1 MKKQTFILLC
11 GVMVAGSALAGG
23 SIFGGG
29 KKTRNADGVSS
40 VGIQICGSLRCPDV
54 IIKEGDCGNI
64 ENATQQYGV
73 CVCKEE
79 YHVVD
84 GKCLGPCEENPID
97 HCTACSPKSGNSIC
111 EKCEEGYYL
120 QENECIQ
127 CPPPPPP
134 CLNAGLA
141 YNIISIEGC
150 PLPKITYC
158 SDEKPICNEV
168 SGQCEPCPSDKP
180 VWTGLKCE
188 ACPADNPVWDST
200 QKMCVECLENSDC
213 EEGYV
218 CSNKQCLARE
228 CDPEKYPRTT
238 KPVNC
243 TTYEECISPTEHR
256 YTLCQKCNEGTVWD
270 RTNQWCTTYETK
282 CPPGYYCLEDGCPSG
297 LGYWCPGGADP
308 IPCPPGNYCE
318 EGSYEP
324 TPCPAG
330 SYCTGGSGGTGGGS
344 WGDIGG
350 GFGFGGGG
358 FWGVNPCPTGYYCS
372 GGTAP
377 AEPCPKGYYCP
388 EDNPVEPIPCP
399 EDAYC
404 PTYTCVPLRCGEST
418 NWKIGDDGF
427 YLECVHGNY
436 IVPEGKDCG
445 SCICLEGWTGELCDI
460 EKCDTT
466 EYPLLEKDLDT
477 DAYTYEICED
487 TEKHY
492 KKTGCTI
499 THMDEDESDAELI
512 CIHKCDAK
520 INEHDEVCET
530 CTIDEQSGDVT
541 IALAN
546 TTCSNPDGIEGNT
559 DFICANNSDNRGECQ
574 HPCTLGSYADFMA
587 TTCLPAQHAENGK
600 CVADYAD
607 AGTSCENPLYP
618 GEGSICDGFGNC
630 GCPDGKMYS
639 PLLAQCVTPTGTGCK
654 SNSDCDVGSF
664 CEVTSYRGSQ
674 PDNTQCKTF
683 DYFPNEEFEIQTVNG
698 RKRVIHT
705 TDSSQATNFKYDT
718 GLNWCMAQGGRL
730 ASLTD
735 FGITHCTS
743 SGGSLNK
750 CGRTDLYV
758 QKSDG
763 TYTPW
768 TTYYKTLTADDK
780 YNWDK
785 LTTYNWMS
793 EPFDSSRI
801 YEFNPSNGAISAH
814 TYDHSCGTL
823 YHILCILDDGISC
836 PTNSSYRTKA
846 PSSTSKSQ
854 ETSTRNC
861 YCNADTPYWD
871 GSKCVACPTGT
882 SPSGQGGSVAPT
894 QCKCD
899 IANTV
904 WNSSTNQCE
913 CIDSFSWNSDQ
924 TACINKCENYIPTA
938 CMPTCNPSTGKGIPL
953 ASGTK
958 CIGDLGTCNTAGL
971 CESDEAII
979 YQFQDNI
986 FFRSKYKMCGGST
999 AESWCTNHGGTI
1011 VSLADTGITGGYD
1024 GCQCIND
1031 SCIGADWPKLQ
1042 GAFPDLVD
1050 SKLSS
1055 AERWWTSDQCAV
1067 GQSLYIILE
1076 DHSVHYH
1083 NHNVCDYYSM
1093 CKLVN

>member
-1 MKKQTFILLC
+1 MNTIKK
-11 GVMVAGSALAGG
+11 GVE
-23 SIFGGG
+23 
-29 KKTRNADGVSS
+29 KKDTKGCVSE
-40 VGIQICGSLRCPDV
+40 IP
-54 IIKEGDCGNI
+54 I
-64 ENATQQYGV
+64 E
-73 CVCKEE
+73 
-79 YHVVD
+79 
-84 GKCLGPCEENPID
+84 
-97 HCTACSPKSGNSIC
+97 
-111 EKCEEGYYL
+111 
-120 QENECIQ
+120 
-127 CPPPPPP
+127 
-134 CLNAGLA
+134 
-141 YNIISIEGC
+141 
-150 PLPKITYC
+150 C
-158 SDEKPICNEV
+158 SDDTPVCNQT
-168 SGQCEPCPSDKP
+168 SGQCEACPSDK
-180 VWTGLKCE
+180 
-188 ACPADNPVWDST
+188 PVWDST

-256 YTLCQKCNEGTVWD
+256 YTLCQKCDKGTVWD

-324 TPCPAG
+324 KPCPAG
-330 SYCTGGSGGTGGGS
+330 SYCTGGTGGGS

-358 FWGVNPCPTGYYCS
+358 GFWGVNPCPTGYYCG

-404 PTYTCVPLRCGEST
+404 PAYTCVPLKCGLST

-436 IVPEGKDCG
+436 IVPEGLHCG

-499 THMDEDESDAELI
+499 THMDEDESDGELI

-530 CTIDEQSGDVT
+530 CTVDEQSGDVT

-559 DFICANNSDNRGECQ
+559 DFICANNSDNRGKCQ
-574 HPCTLGSYADFMA
+574 DPCTLGSYADFVA
-587 TTCLPAQHAENGK
+587 TTCLPDQHAENGR
-600 CVADYAD
+600 CVADYAP
-607 AGTSCENPLYP
+607 AETVCENPLYP
-618 GEGSICDGFGNC
+618 GEGSTCDGFGNC

-664 CEVTSYRGSQ
+664 CEVTSYSGSQ
-674 PDNTQCKTF
+674 PGNTQCKTF
-683 DYFPNEEFEIQTVNG
+683 NYFPNEEFEIQTVNG

-705 TDSSQATNFKYDT
+705 TNSSQAQNFKYDT
-718 GLNWCMAQGGRL
+718 GLNWCIAQGGRL

-735 FGITHCTS
+735 FGITHCTA

-763 TYTPW
+763 SYIRW
-768 TTYYKTLTADDK
+768 ADYYKTLTADDK
-780 YNWDK
+780 YNWNK
-785 LTTYNWMS
+785 LITYNWMS
-793 EPFDSSRI
+793 EPFNNGNI
-801 YEFNPSNGAISAH
+801 YEFNPSNGAISYH
-814 TYDHSCGTL
+814 TYGHSCSTL
-823 YHILCILDDGISC
+823 YHILCIMDDDLSC

-871 GSKCVACPTGT
+871 GSKCVACKTDEHCGDGYVCSNNTCQVRDCSAHTSNTNCTGAVNGT
-882 SPSGQGGSVAPT
+882 
-894 QCKCD
+894 
-899 IANTV
+899 
-904 WNSSTNQCE
+904 CE
-913 CIDSFSWNSDQ
+913 SCQ
-924 TACINKCENYIPTA
+924 
-938 CMPTCNPSTGKGIPL
+938 
-953 ASGTK
+953 SGTK
-958 CIGDLGTCNTAGL
+958 TTYTLTCKQGYYKASETATDCTECNSDGVTACATCPTDKPFWIGTECVACEEEVPVVTTAVFAQDTQQGATEHIAKLGPYKCPYDLYVAGHIDDTFLIEEKNGNTIRGSRHAHNVKGKIYRLLPNTEIDVYALDIPGTYLSWEL
-971 CESDEAII
+971 C
-979 YQFQDNI
+979 
-986 FFRSKYKMCGGST
+986 
-999 AESWCTNHGGTI
+999 
-1011 VSLADTGITGGYD
+1011 DTGGGHNAEPIAPIMYLSRA
-1024 GCQCIND
+1024 NTTE
-1031 SCIGADWPKLQ
+1031 PYNNL
-1042 GAFPDLVD
+1042 DLAV
-1050 SKLSS
+1050 SS
-1055 AERWWTSDQCAV
+1055 IEECR
-1067 GQSLYIILE
+1067 
-1076 DHSVHYH
+1076 
-1083 NHNVCDYYSM
+1083 
-1093 CKLVN
+1093 